1 MEIGH
6 RVAPVDGSNRVG
18 VWGNLRQYVG
28 FYIEL
33 KRQLFRDNALYHR
46 YLATKVSS
54 SPTLLRCWGF
64 ARVAFL

>member
-1 MEIGH
+1 MVVIAL
-6 RVAPVDGSNRVG
+6 VYG
-18 VWGNLRQYVG
+18 VTCVVG